1 MYVLFCCL
9 IVLDRSRPCHQA
21 KLRNIFFLFVL
32 VLPGKLTTLS
42 MIMISLILL
51 ACQPNQMDAQRI
63 VQRINYGVVFVE
75 EAPVHIAAENW
86 LHTFQLPI
94 PKRSSIPRLGTCHK
108 DNNTCLLIGQ
118 LLAQIN
124 TLRTETA
131 LRLNNTIRT
140 VRRLVPEA
148 KIQKSRSA
156 RSLLPFIGQ
165 FSKTLFGTATLDDVN
180 TLAKHINALSKKT
193 NELGQAL
200 TQHGAHFSSFISSAN
215 KRMDNLMKGIQ
226 TNEMAIKYVQ
236 TQIQTFASNIQTTFT
251 HMNDL
256 LITQLEHSNHLN
268 HELEEFKLGIIDLVE
283 GKLSP
288 LLIQPEHIKA
298 AFHDI
303 QKLLNRNYP
312 GFGLAYQDIQNVY
325 SSGNFLFARN
335 NSNIYI
341 TIKLPLT
348 YRPKPLSLYKLSTIP
363 VPINETSTHATT
375 LLNLPP
381 FFLITDDSEYYASLS
396 ELEISKCYG
405 KPQLYCPFN
414 LALRPATSQSCELGL
429 FTNNKQMVH
438 SFCDFRFLENTIL
451 PKLVELNPTTI
462 LVYRISL
469 LSLECGQNQKMI
481 TGCDFCL
488 MQVPCMCSITTTQFY
503 LKPRLVACQN
513 ESRNITKLHP
523 INLGLL
529 QEFFDP
535 AMTEHIYA
543 DTTFQKPL
551 NVSTPAFQI
560 YDHEMNQVL
569 ADDTKA
575 HLNLRK
581 MADKAKN
588 DEIIFKSLSEPML
601 DGQIAI
607 NSEWP
612 DFNAILIFISG
623 GLAVCA
629 SLALLWM
636 FFKIRSLSAAIL
648 ILQQGKAASAL
659 STQLPS
665 FIYKQVTESTGEV
678 SSFTL
683 DITLQWDHAI
693 FLLNLFILA
702 VSFIVLLKV
711 YRNYHSH
718 IPWLCA
724 EITSIN
730 DCILVPLVRLPLC
743 PAHCHIQ
750 VPSTISNLSLQ
761 GSWFSPVLQVCW
773 SDFYIFNDITGQRV
787 KVPEKIELS
796 FFHYLKLRKLLH
808 KSFFIHV
815 YISHN
820 GLLQFITPRDT

>member
-21 KLRNIFFLFVL
+21 KLHNIFFSVL

-42 MIMISLILL
+42 MIMISLVLL

-75 EAPVHIAAENW
+75 ESPVHIAAENW

-94 PKRSSIPRLGTCHK
+94 PKRLSIPHLGTCHK

-124 TLRTETA
+124 TLRIETA

-140 VRRLVPEA
+140 VRRLIPET

-236 TQIQTFASNIQTTFT
+236 TQIQTVTSNIQTTFT

-288 LLIQPEHIKA
+288 LLIQPEHLKA
-298 AFHDI
+298 AIHDI
-303 QKLLNRNYP
+303 QKLLSRNYP
-312 GFGLAYQDIQNVY
+312 GFGLACQDIQNVY

-335 NSNIYI
+335 NSNLYI
-341 TIKLPLT
+341 TIKLPLA
-348 YRPKPLSLYKLSTIP
+348 YRPKPLSLYKLSTMP

-405 KPQLYCPFN
+405 KSQLYCPFN

-438 SFCDFRFLENTIL
+438 SFCNFRFQENTIL

-469 LSLECGQNQKMI
+469 LSLECGQNK
-481 TGCDFCL
+481 
-488 MQVPCMCSITTTQFY
+488 
-503 LKPRLVACQN
+503 
-513 ESRNITKLHP
+513 
-523 INLGLL
+523 
-529 QEFFDP
+529 
-535 AMTEHIYA
+535 
-543 DTTFQKPL
+543 
-551 NVSTPAFQI
+551 
-560 YDHEMNQVL
+560 
-569 ADDTKA
+569 
-575 HLNLRK
+575 
-581 MADKAKN
+581 KN
-588 DEIIFKSLSEPML
+588 D
-601 DGQIAI
+601 
-607 NSEWP
+607 
-612 DFNAILIFISG
+612 
-623 GLAVCA
+623 
-629 SLALLWM
+629 
-636 FFKIRSLSAAIL
+636 
-648 ILQQGKAASAL
+648 
-659 STQLPS
+659 
-665 FIYKQVTESTGEV
+665 
-678 SSFTL
+678 
-683 DITLQWDHAI
+683 
-693 FLLNLFILA
+693 
-702 VSFIVLLKV
+702 
-711 YRNYHSH
+711 YR
-718 IPWLCA
+718 L
-724 EITSIN
+724 
-730 DCILVPLVRLPLC
+730 
-743 PAHCHIQ
+743 
-750 VPSTISNLSLQ
+750 
-761 GSWFSPVLQVCW
+761 
-773 SDFYIFNDITGQRV
+773 
-787 KVPEKIELS
+787 
-796 FFHYLKLRKLLH
+796 
-808 KSFFIHV
+808 
-815 YISHN
+815 
-820 GLLQFITPRDT
+820 